1 MFKIL
6 LTTTLLMIPGFL
18 LSQGVTTASLNGTIK
33 TQAGESSVGANV
45 VAIHEPSGST
55 FGAALRTM
63 DDSIYQG
70 SRLAVLTHTRSKHT
84 RASN

>member
-45 VAIHEPSGST
+45 VAIHEPERFDFWCGLT
-55 FGAALRTM
+55 
-63 DDSIYQG
+63 DDGRCNIPGIPVGGPY
-70 SRLAVLTHTRSKHT
+70 TY
-84 RASN
+84 